1 MATKTK
7 EKQKDPKSRSV
18 YKKWLR
24 WMWVLFFA
32 GILCFCLFLYY
43 LSLQDLPTFDDLENP
58 KIDLATTVF
67 SKDEEVLGRYFNEN
81 RVPVRFEDL
90 NPHLINALIS
100 TEDKRY
106 YSHSGIDFPA
116 LARVAAKTLML
127 GRESSG
133 GGSTI
138 SQQLAKLL
146 YTNRPARNKFE
157 RAIQKFKEWIT
168 AVKLEK
174 SYTKEEIIS
183 MYLNEFDFINGAH
196 GIQSAAETYF
206 GKDQE
211 NLKVEEAA
219 LLVGML
225 KNPARYNPN
234 RFKNNATNRRNTVI
248 ALMRNSRHFDKM
260 TRDSLQALEVDMS
273 RFKRSTH
280 VDGLAPYFRSE
291 LAKDLR
297 RLLQDDAYR
306 KPDGSKYNIYRD
318 GLKVYT
324 TVDHKMQALAE
335 EVMIDHMRTVQKR
348 FNGEWRR
355 MDPWTYDD
363 EKIEVELKKD
373 AFQRMIKECDR
384 YQQMLNKKF
393 GPSIE
398 ALEKKHDFNLRAV
411 DLNRLLKIDK
421 DKNELT
427 RLLAK
432 RLIGK
437 PLAATYN
444 KILKSSEWRKITA
457 DWDPFEKE
465 VKAVFDTKVPM
476 KVFDYV
482 EDFERDTVMT
492 PSDSLKY
499 HRMLLQTGILA
510 IDPSNGHVKVWVGGI
525 NHKHFKYDHVRADR
539 QVGST
544 FKPFVYASA
553 IFFKGISPCYKV
565 EDVPYTI
572 TPGEGNFWLDKPW
585 TPKNSTGKYE
595 RIAMP
600 LYDCLKRSKNSA
612 SVFLMKQL
620 GDTRPVRGLIHNM
633 GLDSSRVRSDG
644 EFRIPAQPSIC
655 LGSADLTVWEMT
667 GAYTT
672 FANNGVYNEPT
683 VILRIEDKNGK
694 VIYRATPREQ
704 VVLDPKRNYVMVDM
718 LKHATRGVYGFS
730 GVKSDFGGKTGTT
743 NDHTDGWFVG
753 ITPDLVVG
761 TWVGGEDKWIRFRS
775 FMNGQ
780 GSRMA
785 RPFFSTFLKRLEE
798 SKDIEYDFNKK
809 FERPAD
815 DLGIEIDCEKYER
828 LNPTKINT
836 EEDKDFFDEEFEED
850 F

>member
-7 EKQKDPKSRSV
+7 DKPLDSSTKSIYR
-18 YKKWLR
+18 KWLL
-24 WMWVLFFA
+24 WLWVLFFL
-32 GILCFCLFLYY
+32 GMLCFTAFLFL
-43 LSLQDLPTFDDLENP
+43 LSRQDLPSFEDLENP
-58 KIDLATTVF
+58 KVELATTVYAQ
-67 SKDEEVLGRYFNEN
+67 KGEILGRYFNEN
-81 RVPVRFEDL
+81 RVPIRFRDL
-90 NPHLINALIS
+90 NPHLVNALIS

-116 LARVAAKTLML
+116 LARVVAKTLMM

-146 YTNRPARNKFE
+146 YTDRPARNKFE

-168 AVKLEK
+168 AVRLEK

-206 GKDQE
+206 GKNQE
-211 NLKVEEAA
+211 NLNIEESA
-219 LLVGML
+219 LLIGML

-234 RFKNNATNRRNTVI
+234 RFKGHAQNRRNTVLS
-248 ALMRNSRHFDKM
+248 LMRKAKHFDRV
-260 TRDSLQALEVDMS
+260 TADSLQALEVDMTS
-273 RFKRSTH
+273 FKRSTH

-297 RLLQDDAYR
+297 RLLEGEAYR

-318 GLKVYT
+318 GLKVFSTIDY
-324 TVDHKMQALAE
+324 KMQALAE
-335 EVMIDHMRTVQKR
+335 EVMLDHMKTIQKR
-348 FNGEWRR
+348 FFGEWRR
-355 MDPWTYDD
+355 MNPWTYDD
-363 EKIEVELKKD
+363 EHIEVELKKD
-373 AFQRMIKECDR
+373 AFDRMIKECER
-384 YQQMLNKKF
+384 YQEMLNKKF
-393 GPSIE
+393 GSSID
-398 ALEKKHDFNLRAV
+398 ALEKKNEFTLRPV

-437 PLAATYN
+437 KLAARYN
-444 KILKSSEWRKITA
+444 KIIKSQEWKNIVSEWE
-457 DWDPFEKE
+457 PFEKE
-465 VKAVFDTKVPM
+465 VQEVFNEKVPM
-476 KVFDYV
+476 KIFDYV
-482 EDFERDTVMT
+482 DNFERDTIMT

-499 HRMLLQTGILA
+499 HRMHLQTGMLA
-510 IDPSNGHVKVWVGGI
+510 IDPATGHVKVWIGGI
-525 NHKHFKYDHVRADR
+525 NHKNFKYDHIRTDR

-553 IFFKGISPCYKV
+553 IFFKGISPCFKV

-585 TPKNSTGKYE
+585 TPKNSDGKYE
-595 RIAMP
+595 RTAIP

-620 GDTRPVRGLIHNM
+620 GDTKPIRGLIHNM

-683 VILRIEDKNGK
+683 TILRIEDKNGK
-694 VIYRATPREQ
+694 VIYRSTPKEH
-704 VVLDPKRNYVMVDM
+704 VVLDPKRNFVMVDM
-718 LKHATRGVYGFS
+718 MKYATKGVYGFD
-730 GVKSDFGGKTGTT
+730 GVKSDYGGKTGTT
-743 NDHTDGWFVG
+743 NDHTDGWFMG

-785 RPFFSTFLKRLEE
+785 RPFFSTFLKRLEK
-798 SKDIEYDFNKK
+798 SKDIDYDFTKT
-809 FERPAD
+809 FERPAKE
-815 DLGIEIDCEKYER
+815 LGIEIDCEEYEL
-828 LNPTKINT
+828 LNPTT
-836 EEDKDFFDEEFEED
+836 ENQEDQKDFFEEEFED
-850 F
+850 DL